1 MIDRIKMLVKFFN
14 SKEKFYFSIFF
25 NINDNT
31 FVDCNG
37 KKHYFFDMNIIFNS
51 KKQNIKSRK
60 KFYIQVNKNGKLTYE
75 EFDD

>member
-1 MIDRIKMLVKFFN
+1 MIDRIKMLVNFFN
-14 SKEKFYFSIFF
+14 SKEKFYFIIFF

-37 KKHYFFDMNIIFNS
+37 KTHYFFDMNIIFNS

-60 KFYIQVNKNGKLTYE
+60 KFYIQLNKNGKLTY
-75 EFDD
+75 

>member
-1 MIDRIKMLVKFFN
+1 MIDRIKMLVNFFN

-37 KKHYFFDMNIIFNS
+37 KTHYFFDMNIIFNS
-51 KKQNIKSRK
+51 K
-60 KFYIQVNKNGKLTYE
+60 NKI
-75 EFDD
+75 